1 MIRHVVL
8 FFLADG
14 VSADDPRVVKGVE
27 ASRELGRSLPQALT
41 WSMEPN
47 ISDRDI
53 AADFV
58 AIGDF
63 ADEDALAEFLQ
74 HPDHQAAGAHW
85 ADLATLR
92 IADFLVR

>member
-8 FFLADG
+8 FFLKDG
-14 VSADDPRVVKGVE
+14 VTSDDPRVVEGLE
-27 ASRELGRSLPQALT
+27 ASRELGRSLPEALT
-41 WSMEPN
+41 WTMEPN

-63 ADEDALAEFLQ
+63 ADKQSLTEFLR

-85 ADLATLR
+85 GDLATLR
-92 IADFLVR
+92 IADFHVR

>member
-14 VSADDPRVVKGVE
+14 VSPDDPRVVAGLE
-27 ASRELGRSLPQALT
+27 ASRELGRSLPQALD

-47 ISDRDI
+47 VSDRDI

-63 ADEDALAEFLQ
+63 ADEEALAEFLR
-74 HPDHQAAGAHW
+74 HPHHQAAGAHW

-92 IADFLVR
+92 IADFHVQ